1 MHASKR
7 TPMMGQIRTHNIV
20 VAVMPAI
27 DNSRA
32 ALMQLLNDFQSI
44 RSGLLAGI
52 GGGVPGK
59 EDDISLDDVVVSKAT
74 ATIRHGKGH
83 GG

>member
-1 MHASKR
+1 
-7 TPMMGQIRTHNIV
+7 MMGQIRTHNIV
-20 VAVMPAI
+20 MAVMPAI

-44 RSGLLAGI
+44 RSGLLVGI
-52 GGGVPGK
+52 GGWSTGQ
-59 EDDISLDDVVVSKAT
+59 
-74 ATIRHGKGH
+74 